1 MGTVFLAN
9 VKIECF
15 NFDQSNNEITV
26 VKRQPSLMSYGN
38 GERFPDKVWKEV
50 YRVESEELKLVD
62 CIEGKHTPSH
72 YVEEK
77 DRISGV

>member
-9 VKIECF
+9 TKIESF
-15 NFDQSNNEITV
+15 NFDQFNNEITV

-50 YRVESEELKLVD
+50 YRVESGELKLVD

-72 YVEEK
+72 HVEEK
-77 DRISGV
+77 IEFPG